1 MVSNAGHVTRQV
13 AAQLN
18 CPLSDEDL
26 IVCLR
31 NKEVQD
37 LLNVQVKLQGYV
49 EYLSEASSDTQPYEC
64 LKKEIARKLDSVDSG
79 DQTC

>member
-1 MVSNAGHVTRQV
+1 MSGTSLAPDAIVSDAGHVTRQV

-26 IVCLR
+26 IACLR

-37 LLNVQVKLQGYV
+37 LLNVQVK
-49 EYLSEASSDTQPYEC
+49 
-64 LKKEIARKLDSVDSG
+64 
-79 DQTC
+79 